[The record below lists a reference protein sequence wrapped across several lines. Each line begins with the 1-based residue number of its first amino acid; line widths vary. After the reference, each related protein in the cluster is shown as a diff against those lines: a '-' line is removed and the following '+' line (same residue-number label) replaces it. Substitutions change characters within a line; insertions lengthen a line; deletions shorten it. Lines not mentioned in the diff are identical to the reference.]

1 MNFFRLKG
9 PIKKKKPKQDTKN
22 TKSLTEQLFSDRHL
36 YRCFLHNDHLQIVT
50 RSVCGEL
57 QLP

>member
-22 TKSLTEQLFSDRHL
+22 TKSLTEQLFSERHL

-57 QLP
+57 